1 MRSLTVKL
9 TLAFL
14 VVGLVGTVL
23 MAILVSGQTQR
34 EFDQFIADRYGNEL
48 RNELVDYYQTNGSW
62 QGIGTILMRNPYN
75 RPGGREYV
83 VAPVTLTDA
92 TGVVVQSGRRERIGQ
107 QLSASETSH
116 GIPVEVD
123 GVVVGRIVV
132 DSMNDR
138 GPGPASPEADFLDRV
153 RQAIIVSAGAAAVL
167 ALLLGIL
174 LARTIARPVREL
186 TTATQ
191 VVAQGQLGH
200 RVPVRTQD
208 ELGDL
213 ARSFNQMS
221 ADLERASVLRR
232 QMTADIAHELRTPLS
247 VILGYTEALSESK
260 LPGTPEV
267 FATMYGEAQLL
278 NHLIDDLRTLS
289 LADAGELPLNRQPSA
304 PRALLERTAAAHAA
318 RANQK
323 GVELTVEADTHLP
336 LVLVDPERIAQV
348 LGNLVTN
355 ALRYTP
361 AGRSIVLA
369 AEPAAEGAG
378 SVLKIQDYG
387 SGIAPEDLPHIFD
400 RFYRGD
406 QARQQDE
413 GESGLGLAIVKSII
427 EAHGGT
433 IQVASVVDEGTTF
446 TITLPAAEEDVETS
460 GTD

>member
-23 MAILVSGQTQR
+23 MALLVSGQTQR
-34 EFDQFIADRYGNEL
+34 EFDQFIADRYGTELQNEL
-48 RNELVDYYQTNGSW
+48 TDYYETNGSW
-62 QGIGTILMRNPYN
+62 QGIGTILMRNPYY

-92 TGVVVQSGRRERIGQ
+92 EGLVVQSGRRDRVGQ
-107 QLSASETSH
+107 RLSAKETNR

-123 GVVVGRIVV
+123 GVVVGRIVLE
-132 DSMNDR
+132 SSNDR
-138 GPGPASPEADFLDRV
+138 PTGPTSPEADFIDRV
-153 RQAIIVSAGAAAVL
+153 RQAIIVSASAAAVI

-191 VVAQGQLGH
+191 AVADGQLGH
-200 RVPVRTQD
+200 QVPVRTQD
-208 ELGDL
+208 ELGNL

-221 ADLERASVLRR
+221 ADLARASELRR

-247 VILGYTEALSESK
+247 VILGYTEALSENK
-260 LPGTPEV
+260 LPGTPDV
-267 FATMYGEAQLL
+267 YATMYGEAQLL

-289 LADAGELPLNRQPSA
+289 LADAGELPLNRQACA
-304 PRALLERTAAAHAA
+304 PRALLERTASAYAA
-318 RANQK
+318 RAQEN
-323 GVELTVEADTHLP
+323 GIELDVQADADLP
-336 LVLVDPERIAQV
+336 AVLVDPERIAQV
-348 LGNLVTN
+348 LGNLVSN
-355 ALRYTP
+355 ALRYTA

-369 AEPAAEGAG
+369 AAPAVDGTG
-378 SVLKIQDYG
+378 SILQVRDHG
-387 SGIAPEDLPHIFD
+387 SGIAADDLPHIFD

-406 QARQQDE
+406 QARPQDE

-433 IQVASVVDEGTTF
+433 IRVESVVGEGTTF
-446 TITLPAAEEDVETS
+446 TIGLPGAEGAE
-460 GTD
+460 

>member
-23 MAILVSGQTQR
+23 MALLVSGQTQR
-34 EFDQFIADRYGNEL
+34 EFDQFIADRYGTEL
-48 RNELVDYYQTNGSW
+48 QKELTDYYETNGSW
-62 QGIGTILMRNPYN
+62 QGIGTILMRNPYY

-92 TGVVVQSGRRERIGQ
+92 EGLVVQSGRRERIGQ
-107 QLSASETSH
+107 RLSAKETGR
-116 GIPVEVD
+116 GIPVEID
-123 GVVVGRIVV
+123 GVVVGRIVLE
-132 DSMNDR
+132 STNDR
-138 GPGPASPEADFLDRV
+138 PTSPTSPEADFIDRV
-153 RQAIIVSAGAAAVL
+153 RQAILVSAGAAAVI

-191 VVAQGQLGH
+191 AVADGQLGH
-200 RVPVRTQD
+200 QVPVRTQD
-208 ELGDL
+208 ELGNL

-221 ADLERASVLRR
+221 ADLERSSALRR

-247 VILGYTEALSESK
+247 VILGYTEALSDNK
-260 LPGTPEV
+260 LPGTPDIYN
-267 FATMYGEAQLL
+267 TMYGEAQLL

-289 LADAGELPLNRQPSA
+289 LADAGELPLNRQACA
-304 PRALLERTAAAHAA
+304 PRALLERTAGAYAA
-318 RANQK
+318 RASQK
-323 GVELTVEADTHLP
+323 GVELRLEADDDLP
-336 LVLVDPERIAQV
+336 LVLVDPERMAQV
-348 LGNLVTN
+348 LGNLVSN

-361 AGRSIVLA
+361 AGRFIVLA
-369 AEPAAEGAG
+369 AERAPGSAG
-378 SVLKIQDYG
+378 SILKVQDGG

-406 QARQQDE
+406 QARPQDE

-427 EAHGGT
+427 EVHGGK
-433 IQVASVVDEGTTF
+433 IQVQSVLDEGTTF
-446 TITLPAAEEDVETS
+446 AISLPPAEEGV
-460 GTD
+460 